1 MAEKARTNVS
11 IDANL
16 LAEARALGVNVS
28 AVLEVGLRATV
39 AAERRRHWLDENRAA
54 LADANAF
61 IAEHG
66 LWSDGKRQF

>member
-1 MAEKARTNVS
+1 MGEKARTNVS
-11 IDANL
+11 VDADL
-16 LAEARALGVNVS
+16 LTEARALGVNVS

-39 AAERRRHWLDENRAA
+39 AAERRRRWLDENRGA

-61 IAEHG
+61 VAEQG